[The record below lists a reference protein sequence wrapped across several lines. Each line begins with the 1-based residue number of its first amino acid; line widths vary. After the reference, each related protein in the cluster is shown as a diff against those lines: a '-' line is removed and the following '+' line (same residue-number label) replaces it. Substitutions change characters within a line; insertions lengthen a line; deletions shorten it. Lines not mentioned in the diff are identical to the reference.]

1 MGNINDC
8 KWKVFVRCMT
18 YNHSAY
24 IEDAMNGFTMQETT
38 FPYVCMIA
46 DDASTDGEQD
56 VIKEYVEKHFDL
68 EDQSIVRKDETD
80 DYIRVF
86 AQHKTNKNCFFV
98 VLYLKYNHYR
108 KKAKAPYYAEWANNA
123 KYCAMCE
130 GDDYWISPNKLQT
143 QVDYMDSHPECSMCF
158 HNAFIYNMQHR
169 TASIFSH
176 YNEGELSV
184 HDAISNWLVP
194 TASMV
199 YKMELEKRPEWVVR
213 VYSGDY
219 TLILKCLAAGKI
231 WGFNKVMS
239 VYRQNWAG
247 TSVSALMQSHK
258 RVHYE
263 DHKKL
268 LESFNR
274 GTNFRF
280 DEEIK
285 CRIKYLDNEIKFY
298 SIQESGKLWRYI
310 TVMPTFFTKV
320 KIKVMLKIKS
330 LLFPEDN
337 R

>member
-1 MGNINDC
+1 MDKSNRY
-8 KWKVFVRCMT
+8 KWKVFVRCLT
-18 YNHSAY
+18 YNHSTC

-38 FPYVCMIA
+38 FPYVCMIV

-68 EDQSIVRKDETD
+68 DDQSVVRNDETD

-108 KKAKAPYYAEWANNA
+108 KKDKAPYYAEWSGNTE
-123 KYCAMCE
+123 YFAMCE
-130 GDDYWISPNKLQT
+130 GDDYWISSNKLQT
-143 QVDYMDSHPECSMCF
+143 QVDFMDNHLEYSMCF
-158 HNAFIYNMQHR
+158 HNAFILNTQYNS
-169 TASIFSH
+169 ASVFSH
-176 YNEGELSV
+176 YEDGDLSA

-194 TASMV
+194 TASTL
-199 YKMELEKRPEWVVR
+199 YRTELDKHPDWLAMA
-213 VYSGDY
+213 YSSDY

-231 WGFNKVMS
+231 RAFNKVLS

-247 TSVSALMQSHK
+247 SSVSAQMQSHR

-274 GTNFRF
+274 GTNYRF

-285 CRIKYLDNEIKFY
+285 SRIKYLDCEIKFY
-298 SIQESGKLWRYI
+298 TIQESGKLWKYL
-310 TVMPTFFTKV
+310 TVLPTFIEKARI
-320 KIKVMLKIKS
+320 KLMIKVKS

>member
-1 MGNINDC
+1 MDINFL
-8 KWKVFVRCMT
+8 VRVRCMT
-18 YNHSAY
+18 YNHAPY
-24 IEDAMNGFTMQETT
+24 IKDAMNGFCMQETS
-38 FPYVCMIA
+38 FPFVCIIM
-46 DDASTDGEQD
+46 DDASTDGEQE
-56 VIKEYVEKHFDL
+56 VIKSYLNEHFDL
-68 EDQSIVRKDETD
+68 EDKKVARHEETD
-80 DYIRVF
+80 DYILTF
-86 AQHKTNKNCFFV
+86 ARHKTNLNCFFAV
-98 VLYLKYNHYR
+98 FYLKYNHY
-108 KKAKAPYYAEWANNA
+108 KKKSKAPYLAQWRDRA
-123 KYCAMCE
+123 KYIALCE
-130 GDDYWISPNKLQT
+130 GDDYWISSNKLQT
-143 QVDYMDSHPECSMCF
+143 QVDFMDSHPDYSMCF

-176 YNEGELSV
+176 YNEGDLSV
-184 HDAISNWLVP
+184 HDAISRWQVP

-199 YKMELEKRPEWVVR
+199 CKMEMAKRPEWVVR

-285 CRIKYLDNEIKFY
+285 FRIKNLDKEIKFY
-298 SIQESGKLWRYI
+298 TIQESGKLWKYI